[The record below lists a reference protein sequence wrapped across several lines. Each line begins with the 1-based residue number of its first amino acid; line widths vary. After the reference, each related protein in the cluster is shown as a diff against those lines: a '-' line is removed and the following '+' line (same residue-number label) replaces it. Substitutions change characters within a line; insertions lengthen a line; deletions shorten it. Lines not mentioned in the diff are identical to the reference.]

1 VKVLRFFLVFAL
13 IAVLGGAALAGC
25 FALLVPAGAQFA
37 DTTSY
42 GPLLPEMNKQSQRS
56 YVLDRNGGVMT
67 TLFAE
72 EDRQPITLAD
82 VPQHLI
88 DAVLA
93 IEDRRFYEHD
103 GVDYEGTTRAL
114 FQNLDAG
121 EVEQGGS
128 TITQQL
134 VKNTMGD
141 PKKRDLKTK
150 IREAVLAVRLENEME
165 KDEILERYL
174 NVIYLGN
181 GAYGIKAASER
192 YFDKPDPKQLTIGES
207 ALLAGLIQSPEV
219 LNPVTHPDRAARR
232 RATVLDAM
240 LDLDMINEAEARA
253 AREEPLPTEAKSP
266 DRRRDYFPE
275 EVVKQLLNDDPRVVG
290 DVAEYLGPDEQARYN
305 AVFRGGLRITT
316 TYDPVLQWMA
326 ATAVADTL
334 PETTFVAA
342 IVVIDNSDG
351 SVRAMFTGKDF
362 SESQFNPITLDGR
375 QTGSSF
381 KGITLATVLDAGYSP
396 NDRVSGSSL
405 HVRRPGDD
413 WDLKC
418 SGGTMTLADATAK
431 SNNCAFGRTIMSLG
445 PGHYGDDGAQRV
457 VDMAGRLGIDTSKLS
472 AVPALTLGASNTNVL
487 DMAEAYSVFANDGIH
502 RTPRFISKIE
512 GPDGKLI
519 YQADTTGERVL
530 SEQVARTETEMLT
543 NVIKSGT
550 GTAARLDRPAAGKTG
565 TTDNNS
571 DAWFVGYTPQ
581 FTAAVWMGDWERS
594 DVYMNNVGGR
604 RVSGGSYPA
613 EIWAAFMQPAHQN
626 LPVVQFIAPDERQW
640 PGAQKIDE
648 FGRSYSR
655 DFAER
660 STPRTSPGTTAPASP
675 ESTPPA
681 TGGATGAT
689 VAPAVGPDTPVQPV
703 PPAPDPAPPG
713 G

>member
-1 VKVLRFFLVFAL
+1 VKVTRFFGVFAL
-13 IAVLGGAALAGC
+13 IVVIGGATLAGC
-25 FALLVPAGAQFA
+25 IALLVPAGAEFA

-42 GPLLPEMNKQSQRS
+42 GPLLPEMNKQAQRS
-56 YVLDRNGGVMT
+56 YVYNAHGEVMT

-93 IEDRRFYEHD
+93 IEDRRFYDHE

-121 EVEQGGS
+121 GIEQGGS

-150 IREAVLAVRLENEME
+150 IREAVLALRLEKEMS

-192 YFDKPDPKQLTIGES
+192 YFGKADPTQLTIGES

-232 RATVLDAM
+232 RATVLDA
-240 LDLDMINEAEARA
+240 LIDTNKITEEDARL
-253 AREEPLPTEAKSP
+253 AREEPLPTTARAP
-266 DRRRDYFPE
+266 DRRQDYFTQ
-275 EVVKQLLNDDPRVVG
+275 EVVTQLLNDDPAVAG
-290 DVAEYLGPDEQARYN
+290 DVAEYLGADESARYN
-305 AVFRGGLRITT
+305 AVFRGGLRIHTS
-316 TYDPVLQWMA
+316 YDPILQWLA
-326 ATAVADTL
+326 ATAVSETL

-342 IVVIDNSDG
+342 IVVLDNADG
-351 SVRAMFTGKDF
+351 SVRAMYTGKDF
-362 SESQFNPITLDGR
+362 SESQFNPITLNGR

-381 KGITLATVLDAGYSP
+381 KGITLATVLEAGYSP

-405 HVRRPGDD
+405 NVKRPGDD
-413 WDLKC
+413 WDLDC
-418 SGGTMTLADATAK
+418 SGGTMSLLDATAR
-431 SNNCAFGRTIMSLG
+431 SNNCAFGRTIVSLG
-445 PGHYGDDGAQRV
+445 PGHFGDDGAQRV
-457 VDMAGRLGIDTSKLS
+457 VDMAGRLGVDTSKLNS
-472 AVPALTLGASNTNVL
+472 VPALTLGASNTNVL
-487 DMAEAYSVFANDGIH
+487 DMAEAYSVFANDGVH
-502 RTPRFISKIE
+502 RLPRFINRIE
-512 GPDGKLI
+512 GPDGTPI
-519 YQADTTGERVL
+519 YQADTSGQRVL
-530 SEQVARTETEMLT
+530 TEQVARTETAILT
-543 NVIKSGT
+543 EVIARGT
-550 GTAARLDRPAAGKTG
+550 GTRARLDRPAAGKTG

-581 FTAAVWMGDWERS
+581 YTAAVWMGDWERS
-594 DVYMNNVGGR
+594 DVYMNNVGGV
-604 RVSGGSYPA
+604 RVTGGSYPA
-613 EIWAAFMQPAHQN
+613 QIWAAFMQPAHQN
-626 LPVVQFIAPDERQW
+626 LPVREFPPPDERQW
-640 PGAQKIDE
+640 PSGQRIDE

-655 DFAER
+655 GSAPR
-660 STPRTSPGTTAPASP
+660 STPRATTPTTAAAPEASA
-675 ESTPPA
+675 PPA
-681 TGGATGAT
+681 EP
-689 VAPAVGPDTPVQPV
+689 VAPAADPDAAAAPVTV
-703 PPAPDPAPPG
+703 PPSPAAPG
-713 G
+713 

>member
-1 VKVLRFFLVFAL
+1 
-13 IAVLGGAALAGC
+13 
-25 FALLVPAGAQFA
+25 VPAGAQFA
-37 DTTSY
+37 EATSY
-42 GPLLPEMNKQSQRS
+42 GALLPEMNKQSQRS
-56 YVLDRNGGVMT
+56 YVLDRNGQVMT

-128 TITQQL
+128 TVTQQL

-141 PKKRDLKTK
+141 PEKRDLKTK
-150 IREAVLAVRLENEME
+150 IREAVLAVRLENEMS

-192 YFDKPDPKQLTIGES
+192 YFGKPDPKQLTIGES

-232 RATVLDAM
+232 RSIVIDAL
-240 LDLDMINEAEARA
+240 LDLDEITEEEARV
-253 AREEPLPTEAKSP
+253 AREEPLPTQARSP
-266 DRRRDYFPE
+266 DRRRDYFQE
-275 EVVKQLLNDDPRVVG
+275 EVVKQLLNDDPAVAG
-290 DVAEYLGPDEQARYN
+290 DVAEFLGPDEQARYN

-316 TYDPVLQWMA
+316 TYDPTLQWIA
-326 ATAVADTL
+326 ATAVRDTL

-362 SESQFNPITLDGR
+362 TESQFNPITLNGR

-381 KGITLATVLDAGYSP
+381 KGVTLATVLDAGYSP
-396 NDRVSGSSL
+396 NDRVSGGSL
-405 HVRRPGDD
+405 HVNRPGED
-413 WDLKC
+413 WDLDC
-418 SGGTMTLADATAK
+418 SGGTMTLMDATAK

-445 PGHYGDDGAQRV
+445 PGHFGDDGSQRV

-472 AVPALTLGASNTNVL
+472 PVPALTLGASNTNVL
-487 DMAEAYSVFANDGIH
+487 DMAEAFSVFANEGIH
-502 RTPRFISKIE
+502 RLPRFISKIE
-512 GPDGKLI
+512 SPDGGVI
-519 YQADTTGERVL
+519 YQADTVGERAL
-530 SEQVARTETEMLT
+530 SEQIARTETEILT
-543 NVIKSGT
+543 GVIRSGT

-581 FTAAVWMGDWERS
+581 YTAAVWMGDWERS

-613 EIWAAFMQPAHQN
+613 EIWAAFMQPAHDN
-626 LPVVQFIAPDERQW
+626 LPVMQFNPPDEQQW
-640 PGAQKIDE
+640 PGAQRIDE
-648 FGRSYSR
+648 FGRSYTR

-660 STPRTSPGTTAPASP
+660 STPRAAPATP
-675 ESTPPA
+675 DPAAAPPA
-681 TGGATGAT
+681 
-689 VAPAVGPDTPVQPV
+689 APPDEPAAPPVDPTTPV
-703 PPAPDPAPPG
+703 PPAPG

>member
-1 VKVLRFFLVFAL
+1 VVFVV
-13 IAVLGGAALAGC
+13 IVAVGGAALAGC
-25 FALLVPAGAQFA
+25 FALLVPASAKFA

-42 GPLLPEMNKQSQRS
+42 GPLLPEMNKQAQRS
-56 YVLDRNGGVMT
+56 YVLDSTGSLMT

-93 IEDRRFYEHD
+93 IEDRRFYEHG

-121 EVEQGGS
+121 EIEQGGS

-141 PKKRDLKTK
+141 PEKRDLKTK
-150 IREAVLAVRLENEME
+150 IREAVLAVRLENEMS
-165 KDEILERYL
+165 KNEILERYL

-192 YFDKPDPKQLTIGES
+192 YFGKSDPKQLTIGES

-232 RATVLDAM
+232 RATVLDSM
-240 LDLDMINEAEARA
+240 LELHKITEDEARA
-253 AREEPLPTEAKSP
+253 AREEPLPTTAKSP
-266 DRRRDYFPE
+266 DRQRNYFTE
-275 EVVKQLLNDDPRVVG
+275 EIVKQLLNDDPAVAG
-290 DVAEYLGPDEQARYN
+290 DVAEYLGPDESARYN

-326 ATAVADTL
+326 ATAVSETL

-342 IVVIDNSDG
+342 VVVIDNRDG
-351 SVRAMFTGKDF
+351 SVRAMYTGKDF
-362 SESQFNPITLDGR
+362 SESQFNPITLNGR

-381 KGITLATVLDAGYSP
+381 KGITLATALDAGYSP
-396 NDRVSGSSL
+396 NDRVSGGSL
-405 HVRRPGDD
+405 HVKRPGED
-413 WDLKC
+413 WDLDC
-418 SGGTMTLADATAK
+418 SGGTMTLTDAVAK

-445 PGHYGDDGAQRV
+445 PGHFGDDGSQRV

-519 YQADTTGERVL
+519 YQADTAGQRVL
-530 SEQVARTETEMLT
+530 PEQVARTETEMLT

-550 GTAARLDRPAAGKTG
+550 GTRARLDRPAAGKTG

-581 FTAAVWMGDWERS
+581 YTVAVWMGDWERS
-594 DVYMNNVGGR
+594 DNYMNNVGGI
-604 RVSGGSYPA
+604 RVTGGTYPA
-613 EIWAAFMQPAHQN
+613 EIWAAFMKPAHEN
-626 LPVVQFIAPDERQW
+626 LPVEQFTPPDEKQW

-655 DFAER
+655 EFAER
-660 STPRTSPGTTAPASP
+660 SAPKTTAPTNPTAP
-675 ESTPPA
+675 PDSTPPA
-681 TGGATGAT
+681 ADPP
-689 VAPAVGPDTPVQPV
+689 VAPAADPNA
-703 PPAPDPAPPG
+703 PPATVPTPPNPAPAG